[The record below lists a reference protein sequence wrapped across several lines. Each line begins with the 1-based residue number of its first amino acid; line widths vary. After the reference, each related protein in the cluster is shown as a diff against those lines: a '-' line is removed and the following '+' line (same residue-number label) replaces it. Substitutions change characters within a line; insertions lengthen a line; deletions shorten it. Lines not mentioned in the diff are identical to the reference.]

1 MFKYTMTN
9 VQTHTHKCTNKQIHK
24 DKQYYQMR
32 SGWLML
38 CLLGGPDLPPN
49 VDIKET
55 HPPLHS
61 VAATESQE
69 DRVKKSE
76 MPNLESLF

>member
-1 MFKYTMTN
+1 
-9 VQTHTHKCTNKQIHK
+9 
-24 DKQYYQMR
+24 
-32 SGWLML
+32 ML